1 MDNKKDKQ
9 FYWEVKD
16 FFTKNPN
23 VSAKPKSPSIVESVK
38 NILETSKPKPKPI
51 VNKNINME
59 KAVHEAIKVSENIK
73 KAGTPEIKA
82 FTKNIS
88 GNAFRSLKESYLHLY
103 EQKPEEPQAYGD
115 ADMPDEMFSSPEEA
129 ANYRINNGGQ
139 DLNDIQKAIDALG
152 NFAPGSAKGKEY
164 VRLRDLEGKAKAAKD
179 KKDAEDKALA
189 DEDADE
195 TAEAERIAAGS
206 SNQKNNTSTE
216 TQSSND
222 NNQEQE
228 EDQQQGGEDDGT
240 PTRED
245 LEDAKSQSQVDK
257 EKAAEQSKAP
267 EKPKDPEL
275 EARIARR
282 MKRREIEDK
291 KAKIS
296 GENNL
301 AYLQAKDTSNMSDT
315 QRGRHAQAIL
325 NAQRR
330 AKGEGV
336 DTRVSADE
344 VRAQEERGLD
354 RERRQAGA
362 KDAANFADK
371 HLLNARTKDGT
382 IKTMAELEAEKK
394 GSDDRIAAGRAAGMK
409 ASEDNK
415 AAARAL
421 AAKNKTTN
429 GSVTSSLATAA
440 SNVAGIKPGVP
451 APAGIKPGVPAPAGI
466 KPGVSSTQSS
476 TAGNGQ
482 KIGGTTTTTPT
493 PSTTPT
499 KIGGTST
506 SNTSTANTN
515 TSNSVDALSLLNK
528 PKEDN
533 TEESPGQTNA
543 RQTLGIPRQKPEPTK
558 ASSYRL

>member
-59 KAVHEAIKVSENIK
+59 MAVHEAIKVSENIK

-88 GNAFRSLKESYLHLY
+88 GNAFRSLKESYFHLY

-115 ADMPDEMFSSPEEA
+115 SDMPDEMFSSPEEA

-139 DLNDIQKAIDALG
+139 NLNDIQKAIDALG

-164 VRLRDLEGKAKAAKD
+164 VRLRDLEGKAKADQD
-179 KKDAEDKALA
+179 KKAAQDKALA

-206 SNQKNNTSTE
+206 SNQKNNTSTQ

-222 NNQEQE
+222 DNQEEDQQQGGE

-245 LEDAKSQSQVDK
+245 LEDTKSQTQVDK
-257 EKAAEQSKAP
+257 EKAAGQPKAP

-275 EARIARR
+275 EARIAGR
-282 MKRREIEDK
+282 MKRREIESRKDR
-291 KAKIS
+291 IS

-301 AYLQAKDTSNMSDT
+301 AYLQAKDTSKMSDT
-315 QRGRHAQAIL
+315 QRGQHAQALL

-330 AKGEGV
+330 AKGEGLAG
-336 DTRVSADE
+336 RVSDDE
-344 VRAQEERGLD
+344 ARAQEERGLD

-362 KDAANFADK
+362 KDASNFADK
-371 HLLNARTKDGT
+371 NLLNARTKDGT
-382 IKTMAELEAEKK
+382 IKTMQELQAEKQA
-394 GSDDRIAAGRAAGMK
+394 SDDRLAANRNASKK
-409 ASEDNK
+409 ATEDK
-415 AAARAL
+415 LAAARAS
-421 AAKNKTTN
+421 AGKNNTTN

-440 SNVAGIKPGVP
+440 SNVAGVKPGVP
-451 APAGIKPGVPAPAGI
+451 APAGVKPGVP
-466 KPGVSSTQSS
+466 STQPS

-482 KIGGTTTTTPT
+482 KIGGTTPTTST

-506 SNTSTANTN
+506 SNTSTSNTN

-533 TEESPGQTNA
+533 AEESSGQTNA
-543 RQTLGIPRQKPEPTK
+543 RETLGIPRQKPEPTK

>member
-23 VSAKPKSPSIVESVK
+23 VSAKPKSPSIIESVK

-103 EQKPEEPQAYGD
+103 EQKPEEPQVYGD

-179 KKDAEDKALA
+179 KKAAEDQALA

-275 EARIARR
+275 EARIAGR

-291 KAKIS
+291 KTKIS

-371 HLLNARTKDGT
+371 NLLNARTKDGT
-382 IKTMAELEAEKK
+382 IKTMAELQAEKQ
-394 GSDDRIAAGRAAGMK
+394 GSDDRLAAGRAASQK
-409 ASEDNK
+409 ATEDK
-415 AAARAL
+415 LSAARAL
-421 AAKNKTTN
+421 AVKNKTTN

-451 APAGIKPGVPAPAGI
+451 APAGIKPGV
-466 KPGVSSTQSS
+466 SSTQSS
-476 TAGNGQ
+476 TSGNEQ

-506 SNTSTANTN
+506 SNTSTSNTN
-515 TSNSVDALSLLNK
+515 TSNNVDALSLLNK

-533 TEESPGQTNA
+533 SEESSGQTNA
-543 RQTLGIPRQKPEPTK
+543 RQTLGIPRQRPEPTK